1 MVKRRSLSLKAARTL
16 QIVTLAMLVTCVA
29 QMVYWLWDEAQFT
42 ERTLQAQLEHLDEEV
57 LGADALLARG
67 ASAEEVLAL
76 FPSLGITD
84 GKAHVDREKVE
95 VLVDGRRRRLIRYGS
110 EGTFLVLVLVGGIA
124 ILSHTL
130 RQPAELMRRQENFI
144 AAVSHEFKTPLAS
157 IRLAAET
164 IQLREVDRQGQQRI
178 SDRIVQDTTRL
189 EAMVANILDAGR
201 VSEGRLEL
209 HPESYELGYLIE
221 PSVQKVACRAHLTGV
236 EVEAELESELAVW
249 CDRAAIVTVLDNLLG
264 NALKSA
270 TAAGGGHVRVTGK
283 KEGDQAR
290 IDVEDDGLGFE
301 PDLAERLFE
310 KFYRPGDEL
319 RRKSAGSGLG
329 LYIVKT
335 IVELSGGRVSA
346 TSEGEGRGAILSL
359 WLPLASGGAA

>member
-16 QIVTLAMLVTCVA
+16 QLVTLAMLVTCVA

-42 ERTLQAQLEHLDEEV
+42 ERTLQAQLEHLQEEV
-57 LGADALLARG
+57 HGADALLARG
-67 ASAEEVLAL
+67 ASPDEVLTL
-76 FPSLGITD
+76 FPSLQVTD
-84 GKAHVDREKVE
+84 GKAHVNLEKVSA
-95 VLVDGRRRRLIRYGS
+95 LVDERRRRLIRYGS
-110 EGTFLVLVLVGGIA
+110 EGSFLVLVLVGGIA

-164 IQLREVDRQGQQRI
+164 IQLREMDRESQERLA
-178 SDRIVQDTTRL
+178 DRMVQDTTRL

-201 VSEGRLEL
+201 VAEGRLEL
-209 HPESYELGYLIE
+209 HPEAYQLDPLVQ

-236 EVEAELESELAVW
+236 EVMADVEPELAVW
-249 CDRAAIVTVLDNLLG
+249 CDRAAISTVLDNLLG
-264 NALKSA
+264 NALKSV
-270 TAAGGGHVRVTGK
+270 TAAGGGQVRVTARKDG
-283 KEGDQAR
+283 GQAR
-290 IDVEDDGLGFE
+290 IDVADDGLGFE
-301 PDLAERLFE
+301 PALAERLFD

-335 IVELSGGRVSA
+335 FVELSGGRVSA
-346 TSEGEGRGAILSL
+346 SSEGEGRGATLSL
-359 WLPLASGGAA
+359 WLPLAGGGAA